1 MTTIDTHKAYRALI
15 DEGGFTEKQADT
27 ILKVVTEQGD
37 TAITKDDLK
46 VAKSELLT
54 ALARLRSEMVVW
66 QVGIALALYGAL
78 HYIK

>member
-15 DEGGFTEKQADT
+15 DGGFTEKQADT
-27 ILKVVTEQGD
+27 ILTVVTEQGD
-37 TAITKDDLK
+37 TAVTKNDLA
-46 VAKSELLT
+46 VTKSEVLT

-78 HYIK
+78 HYFH

>member
-15 DEGGFTEKQADT
+15 DEGGFNEKQADS
-27 ILKVVTEQGD
+27 ILKVVTQQGD
-37 TAITKDDLK
+37 TAVTKDDLA
-46 VAKSELLT
+46 VTKSELMT

-66 QVGIALALYGAL
+66 QIGIGLALFGAI